1 MRLRAR
7 PTIPSPIVRVT
18 GLAAVLL
25 VLAVGCGGDDG
36 DGKTT
41 YEDAVNGYFAE
52 EEPATDEYEQE
63 AEEAGDLAGFADV
76 LDEGLEG
83 SERRFRDF
91 REDAHPP
98 DDVAD
103 VHDDLVDTVSEEL
116 RLGGLIVDAARAGD
130 EERVAE
136 LEDEDE
142 DVVERFDDLQ
152 DRFDDAGYEVELPE
166 P

>member
-1 MRLRAR
+1 
-7 PTIPSPIVRVT
+7 VT

-25 VLAVGCGGDDG
+25 VLAAGCGGDDG
-36 DGKTT
+36 KAT
-41 YEDAVNGYFAE
+41 YEDAVTGYFAE
-52 EEPATDEYEQE
+52 EEPATDDYEQE
-63 AEEAGDLAGFADV
+63 AEEADDLAGFAEV

-91 REDAHPP
+91 REDADPP

-116 RLGGLIVDAARAGD
+116 RLGGLIVEAARAGD

-142 DVVERFDDLQ
+142 EVVERFDDLQ
-152 DRFDDAGYEVELPE
+152 DRFDDKGYEVELPE

>member
-1 MRLRAR
+1 MPAAADGTV
-7 PTIPSPIVRVT
+7 PAVRVT
-18 GLAAVLL
+18 ALATLLVALAA
-25 VLAVGCGGDDG
+25 GCGGDDG
-36 DGKTT
+36 RGA

-52 EEPATDEYEQE
+52 EEPATDAYEEE
-63 AEEAGDLAGFADV
+63 AEEADDLAEFAEV

-83 SERRFRDF
+83 SERRFEDF
-91 REDAHPP
+91 QQDADPP

-116 RLGGLIVDAARAGD
+116 RLGALIVEAARQGD

-136 LEDEDE
+136 LEAEDE
-142 DVVERFDDLQ
+142 EVVERFDDLQ
-152 DRFDDAGYEVELPE
+152 ERFDDAGYEVELPE